1 MNWLSIGKVFLMC
14 LISIIIPVYNVE
26 NYLEQCL
33 DSVINQNLNDIE
45 IICVNDGSTD
55 NSLNILKKFAS
66 QDKRIRIISKENG
79 GQASARNLGIQEAN
93 GKYISFVDSDDF
105 IKNDMLTKLYE
116 IAETY
121 DLDIAMCKVSL
132 YDNNSGKINNNAWY
146 YKLGVF
152 ENCNKKIFN
161 HNDTHE
167 FTCEISVTPYNKIYK
182 TSLLKENNILF
193 PEGLIFEDEKFFY
206 DVYLR
211 AKKVSIVDEFLYY
224 YRVNRKGSTVDISKD
239 NDYSDMVSIYKLIRQ
254 TFKETGNYE
263 SYKVLLANRLIHLE
277 FSRFTQT
284 SEKYKER
291 FFNMMKEDLSEVLK
305 DEFIYDNL
313 GLNIKSR
320 VQKLLDSNNYDEF
333 RKLDKYKEFSVIIV
347 CNNSERFL
355 DETIRSILDQS
366 FSFESNIQL
375 ILVDAG
381 SVDDTSTICKKY
393 VNLYP
398 ENIIYIYQNNFNLS
412 DARNEG
418 LKYATGKYVTFLEY
432 MDKFKGNTLEHVY
445 SFFQRHH
452 NSVDLVSTPI
462 AFFDQKHSEHPFSPD
477 FSNSCIVDLNQIFN
491 HPLLLVNSV
500 FFKKELLDKYKFNT
514 DLIISGES
522 LLINQILLEKLSYGF
537 VSEGKYWYRKRNNLF
552 FRDNILLNRDY
563 YLSRFDDY
571 FMNLVKYSNDRWGV
585 VQNFIQYLFLFELSI
600 LFKDGNIKVLSNDE
614 IKEFYNSI
622 QNILNFIHDE
632 IILCLKNDDL
642 NLKHHLLAIK
652 YGNISVNG
660 GNVICDGLISKFNG
674 NFVGVYC
681 NNVLIDRLDIHKL
694 GLNKFE
700 IYDGVL
706 SISGYL
712 ISFFKNNE
720 ISINALKITKNGS
733 TEIFEADT
741 IKGLDDKSFLG
752 CTLEST
758 HNFTFRIPLNTHEE
772 STIKFQV
779 SHKKFRLISGSY
791 ILNLRIHND
800 LFKYGFFVDGDY
812 RVEHVDNEFKIIPY
826 EDYVKNSFSVVM
838 ACYNSEKYLEETIQ
852 SLLNQTFSFKNNIQ
866 LILVDDGSTDGT
878 ADICKKYVNLY
889 PDDIVYIYQQN
900 QGQGA
905 ARNHGLKYVKGKYI
919 NFLDSDDK
927 FREDT
932 FENVFTF
939 FEKHYDEVDLVSVSV
954 DFFDREHG
962 NHPLNYKYW
971 KTQVIDIKEKIDYPQ
986 LFVNSAFFKKDLFN
1000 KFQFNTELVNSE
1012 DALIIN
1018 QILLE
1023 KMAYGLVK
1031 EGKYW
1036 YRRRKD
1042 ESSTI
1047 DKVTFKKEFY
1057 LDRLNNYF
1065 KKLIDDS
1072 LKKYNWVHKFIQ
1084 YLIVYD
1090 LQWMFRV
1097 RDINEILSPME
1108 IRDVYIA
1115 LKDVLNYVED
1125 DVILKLRND
1134 YLNLRHHMLAIKH
1147 GNVYIDYEGNVKCTD
1162 IYSKFNGNYLG
1173 VYADNCLI
1181 DRLDIHKF
1189 GIDIVEIKGNN
1200 LFISGYLYSFI
1211 ENEEISIEAI
1221 KLNNTGSQEIF
1232 KAKKVY
1238 YPNREKKFL
1247 GCVTESSYDFDLV
1260 IPLNKNENSIIKL
1273 QVSYIKDESLDLSY
1287 QLEVNFN
1294 DYARLSKKSNYSVSG
1309 NYILEYVN
1317 NEFSVTNY
1325 TYFKMIK
1332 KEFSILKQIFK
1343 SKEPFYTS
1351 ILAFRIVYLLL
1362 YPIYRN
1368 KRIWLFMDRRES
1380 ADDNAEHLFKYAI
1393 KQNDGIKKYF
1403 TVSKGTDDY
1412 KRLSKLGNVVP
1423 FYSIKHR
1430 LIYLFAEKIISS
1442 HPDEIILN
1450 PFMGKNIRLY
1460 CSLINSDKIFL
1471 QHGVTKDNIS
1481 SWLRK
1486 YDKNLSL
1493 LVTVSDLENQS
1504 FFEEGYNYDENVVQA
1519 LGFPRFDNLFE
1530 IKENDL
1536 IDSKQIIIAP
1546 SWREELFGKNAE
1558 QIKSSEYFIHINS
1571 LINNEQLISMA
1582 KKLGYVILFKPH
1594 PLVYNF
1600 IDLFD
1605 KNDYV
1610 LFDKGTKY
1618 QELFKSSSLMVTDY
1632 SSVAFDFSYMNKPV
1646 IYYQYGDDYNF
1657 KEGYFN
1663 YETMGFGEVI
1673 DEEDELIKTIIEYMQ
1688 NNCCMKEKYKNRV
1701 VKFYKYNDK
1710 NNCKR
1715 VYNAILNINHELI

>member
-1 MNWLSIGKVFLMC
+1 MLIDKKVFLMC
-14 LISIIIPVYNVE
+14 LISIVIPVYNVE
-26 NYLEQCL
+26 DYLEQCL
-33 DSVINQNLNDIE
+33 KSVINQDLNDIE

-55 NSLNILKKFAS
+55 NSLKILKKFAS
-66 QDKRIRIISKENG
+66 KDKRIRVISKENG

-105 IKNDMLTKLYE
+105 IKEDMFTKLYDV
-116 IAETY
+116 AETN
-121 DLDIAMCKVSL
+121 DLDIAMCKVAL
-132 YDNNSGKINNNAWY
+132 YDNNSGNINHNAWY

-152 ENCNKKIFN
+152 ENFNRKIFN
-161 HNDTHE
+161 HEDTRE

-211 AKKVSIVDEFLYY
+211 ANKVSIVDEFLYY
-224 YRVNRKGSTVDISKD
+224 YRVNRKGSTVDMSKD
-239 NDYSDMVSIYKLIRQ
+239 NDYSDMVPIYKLIRQ

-277 FSRFTQT
+277 LSRFTQT
-284 SEKYKER
+284 SERHKEH
-291 FFNMMKEDLSEVLK
+291 FFNIMKEDLSEVLK
-305 DEFIYDNL
+305 DESIYDNL
-313 GLNIKSR
+313 SLNIKSR
-320 VQKLLDSNNYDEF
+320 VSKLLDSNTYDEF
-333 RKLDKYKEFSVIIV
+333 KELDKHKEFSIIIA

-355 DETIRSILDQS
+355 DETISSIVGQS

-381 SVDDTSTICKKY
+381 STDGTADICKKY
-393 VNLYP
+393 VHLCP
-398 ENIIYIYQNNFNLS
+398 ENVLYIYQDNINLS
-412 DARNEG
+412 NARNEG
-418 LKYATGKYVTFLEY
+418 LKYATGKYINFLEY
-432 MDKFKGNTLEHVY
+432 MDKFKGDTLEHVY
-445 SFFQRHH
+445 AFFQNHPDDL
-452 NSVDLVSTPI
+452 DLVSTPI
-462 AFFDQKHSEHPFSPD
+462 AFFDQEHSEHPFSPD
-477 FSNSCIVDLNQIFN
+477 FSESCVVILNNIVDS
-491 HPLLLVNSV
+491 PLLFVNSV
-500 FFKKELLDKYKFNT
+500 FFKREILDKNKFNT
-514 DLIISGES
+514 ELFFSEGS
-522 LLINQILLEKLSYGF
+522 LLINQVLLETLSYGF

-552 FRDNILLNRDY
+552 FRDHILSNKDY
-563 YLSRFDDY
+563 YLNRFDNY
-571 FMNLVKYSNDRWGV
+571 FLNLANQSKGKYGFVRK
-585 VQNFIQYLFLFELSI
+585 FIQYLFLFELDYM
-600 LFKDGNIKVLSNDE
+600 FKFGNIEIFSNNE
-614 IKEFYNSI
+614 INEFYNSI
-622 QNILNFIHDE
+622 QKILSFIDDKT
-632 IILCLKNDDL
+632 ILSLKNDDL

-652 YGNISVNG
+652 YGDVSVDNE
-660 GNVICDGLISKFNG
+660 GNVMCDGLISKFNG

-681 NNVLIDRLDIHKL
+681 DDVLIDRLDIHKL

-700 IYDGVL
+700 INEGVL
-706 SISGYL
+706 SVSGDL
-712 ISFFKNNE
+712 VSFFNNDE
-720 ISINALKITKNGS
+720 ISIEALKITEDGA
-733 TEIFEADT
+733 TEIFEAGAINDNFE
-741 IKGLDDKSFLG
+741 DKSFLG
-752 CTLEST
+752 CTLESS
-758 HNFTFRIPLNTHEE
+758 HNFKFEIPLDINENT
-772 STIKFQV
+772 TIKFQV
-779 SHKKFRLISGSY
+779 KHKKFNSGCGPY
-791 ILNLRIHND
+791 YLNLRIHDNN
-800 LFKYGFFVDGDY
+800 LQHGFFVCGDY
-812 RVEHVDNEFKIIPY
+812 CIKNEDNYFKISSY
-826 EDYVKNSFSVVM
+826 EEYIKNSFSVVM
-838 ACYNSEKYLEETIQ
+838 ACYNSEEYLEETIQ

-866 LILVDDGSTDGT
+866 LILVDDGSADGT
-878 ADICKKYVNLY
+878 ADICKKYVSLY
-889 PDDIVYIYQQN
+889 PNDIIYVYQEN

-905 ARNHGLKYVKGKYI
+905 ARNHGLEYVTGKYV

-932 FENVFTF
+932 FENVFDF

-962 NHPLNYKYW
+962 GHPLNYKYW
-971 KTQVIDIKEKIDYPQ
+971 KTQVVDIREKIDYPQ
-986 LFVNSAFFKKDLFN
+986 LFVNSAFFKRELFN
-1000 KFQFNTELVNSE
+1000 KFKFDTDLVNSE

-1036 YRRRKD
+1036 YRRRRD

-1047 DKVTFKKEFY
+1047 DNVTFNKEFY

-1097 RDINEILSPME
+1097 RDIDEILSPME
-1108 IRDVYIA
+1108 IRKVYIA
-1115 LKDVLNYVED
+1115 LKDVLSYVDD
-1125 DVILKLRND
+1125 DVILKLRDD
-1134 YLNLRHHMLAIKH
+1134 YLNIRHHMLAIKYGDVH
-1147 GNVYIDYEGNVKCTD
+1147 IYDGNIKCEG
-1162 IYSKFNGNYLG
+1162 IYSKFNGDYLG
-1173 VYADNCLI
+1173 VYAGDCLL

-1189 GIDIVEIKGNN
+1189 GMDIVEIKGTN

-1211 ENEEISIEAI
+1211 DNDEISIEAV
-1221 KLNNTGSQEIF
+1221 KLNNDGSNEIF

-1273 QVSYIKDESLDLSY
+1273 QVKYIKDESLDLSY
-1287 QLEVNFN
+1287 QLDVNFN

-1317 NEFSVTNY
+1317 NDFVVTNY
-1325 TYFKMIK
+1325 KYPEMIK
-1332 KEFSILKQIFK
+1332 KEFSILKQVFN

-1362 YPIYRN
+1362 YPFYRN

-1380 ADDNAEHLFKYAI
+1380 ADDNAEHLFKYAS
-1393 KQNDGIKKYF
+1393 KQKDGIKKYF
-1403 TVSKGTDDY
+1403 TVSKESDDFN
-1412 KRLSKLGNVVP
+1412 RLSKIGNVLP
-1423 FYSIKHR
+1423 FYSIKQR

-1493 LVTVSDLENQS
+1493 LITVSDLENQS
-1504 FFEEGYNYDENVVQA
+1504 FFEEGYNYDENVVQT
-1519 LGFPRFDNLFE
+1519 LGFPRFDNLLE
-1530 IKENDL
+1530 IKENNCT
-1536 IDSKQIIIAP
+1536 DSKQIIITP
-1546 SWREELFGKNAE
+1546 SWREELFGKNVD
-1558 QIKSSEYFIHINS
+1558 QIRTSEYFIRINS
-1571 LINNEQLISMA
+1571 LINNEQLIATA
-1582 KKLGYVILFKPH
+1582 KKLGYTILFKPH
-1594 PLVYNF
+1594 PLVYDF

-1610 LFDKGTKY
+1610 LFDDGTKY
-1618 QELFKSSSLMVTDY
+1618 QELFKTSDLMITDY

-1657 KEGYFN
+1657 KEGYFD

-1673 DEEDELIKTIIEYMQ
+1673 ADEDELIKMIIKYME
-1688 NNCCMKEKYKNRV
+1688 NDCKMKERYKNRV
-1701 VKFYKYNDK
+1701 IEFYKYNDK

-1715 VYNAILNINHELI
+1715 VYDAILNIKHL